1 MNYRLGRH
9 RKHHPWLI
17 LNSCR
22 KVFTG
27 GSKEGREQS
36 CTFTYVFSITAV
48 KTYFPPPDPD
58 LPIPNPVLSPPILQ
72 SVWPIKSRHE
82 EQETH
87 TPHYLHTTF
96 RKLHPRK
103 PAVTL
108 ETSCVYIVV
117 VYVFLMMG
125 KVILVTSDVSQVA
138 ALSRN
143 SMMQRVKY
151 FYICKQQRQCNSW
164 L

>member
-1 MNYRLGRH
+1 M
-9 RKHHPWLI
+9 
-17 LNSCR
+17 
-22 KVFTG
+22 
-27 GSKEGREQS
+27 
-36 CTFTYVFSITAV
+36 
-48 KTYFPPPDPD
+48 
-58 LPIPNPVLSPPILQ
+58 
-72 SVWPIKSRHE
+72 
-82 EQETH
+82 
-87 TPHYLHTTF
+87 
-96 RKLHPRK
+96 
-103 PAVTL
+103 
-108 ETSCVYIVV
+108 V